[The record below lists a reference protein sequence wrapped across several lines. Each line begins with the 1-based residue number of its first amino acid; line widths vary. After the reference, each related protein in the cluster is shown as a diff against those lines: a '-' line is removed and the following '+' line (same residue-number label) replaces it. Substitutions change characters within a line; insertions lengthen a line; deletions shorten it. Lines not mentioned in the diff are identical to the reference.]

1 MRDDMIYTG
10 DLWASD
16 TTDRKRMRVHMC
28 GMCVFVPVC
37 VCVCAHLDG
46 NLMTALQW
54 PAGVV
59 DAGDHRAVQGLV
71 APRAQV
77 PAARRE
83 GTGDWKQASG
93 NIFGCGKLL
102 RTDQSGCV
110 LRDHWLGSGT
120 QHRALASQRCGES
133 PPSSVSLLL
142 TNESKI
148 KIKKH

>member
-37 VCVCAHLDG
+37 VCVRAHLDG

-59 DAGDHRAVQGLV
+59 DAGDHRAVQGLSRHAHKHLQHVERGRVTGSKPRETSSGAGSFFGRTRVDACCETIGLARARSTVPWRARDV
-71 APRAQV
+71 AS
-77 PAARRE
+77 RRHPL
-83 GTGDWKQASG
+83 
-93 NIFGCGKLL
+93 CL
-102 RTDQSGCV
+102 C
-110 LRDHWLGSGT
+110 
-120 QHRALASQRCGES
+120 
-133 PPSSVSLLL
+133 SSRM
-142 TNESKI
+142 NRK
-148 KIKKH
+148 